1 MCVYMSVHWQDI
13 DHLLPESCILKYAL
27 FINAII
33 RSVIYFSFIFIPRKN
48 AVLVRESTRN
58 NPYRNDLSS
67 HWRLQY
73 SLSED
78 PTKFDDE

>member
-1 MCVYMSVHWQDI
+1 MRVCMRVHWEDI
-13 DHLLPESCILKYAL
+13 DHLLLESCILKYPL
-27 FINAII
+27 FINPII
-33 RSVIYFSFIFIPRKN
+33 RSVIYLSFIFIPGKN

-73 SLSED
+73 SLSEA
-78 PTKFDDE
+78 PN